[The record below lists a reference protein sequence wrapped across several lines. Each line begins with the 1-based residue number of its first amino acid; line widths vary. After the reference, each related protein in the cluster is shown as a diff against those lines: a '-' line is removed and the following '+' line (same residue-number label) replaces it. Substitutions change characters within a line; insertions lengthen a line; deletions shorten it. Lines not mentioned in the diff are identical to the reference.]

1 MKEKTKK
8 KGKGAFKAVSL
19 AMGLLLAVSTA
30 GTDAVFTWQN
40 TITRYLGTTTGSV
53 SGADGENHYVSDYSR
68 IEDLLAAKKDLCV
81 QIGEEGCVLLKNENN
96 ALPISKK
103 DKVSVFGRNSTDFV
117 VGLSSGGGKISG
129 DDDLKTVF
137 DSVGLS
143 INETLWNYYAN
154 SEEPKRR
161 SSEEIRV
168 GEIDP
173 ASYPADVTSSYAKYS
188 DAAFVVISRNFG
200 EGHDAPIDPAAI
212 LDGDGTHYALQL
224 QDKERAVIEE
234 AKKCSDKVIVIINS
248 DNAMEIGELKDDPDV
263 DAILQVGGTGVYGL
277 YGVAN
282 VITGEVSPSGHL
294 VDTYAYSNFSSP
306 ASQNY
311 GDFSFSNYDHTYVIY
326 QEGIYVGYKY
336 YETRYEDMVMG
347 QGNADSTAG
356 AVNSTGNWNYDEEIV
371 YPFGYGLSYS
381 DFTQEITDITW
392 DTQNRTVTV
401 TVDVK
406 NVGAYDGKSVVE
418 LYAQTPYTD
427 YDKANQVEKSSVQ
440 LVGYGKTQ
448 TLEAGTGEESVMIT
462 VNMDHLASY
471 DYTNAKTYILD
482 YGTYYFSVGNGAHE
496 ALNNILSAKGYS
508 QENGMDADGNT
519 AMVISYDYTGSGNV
533 DQQTCSSSAYTGEA
547 ITNQLESVDLNY
559 YGEDMV
565 TYLSRNDWSGTW
577 SGALDLTATEQMQQ
591 LLSDGSSY
599 SVDSANNDLSGVQEG
614 DNYASTA
621 TSVNFYELY
630 GKEYDDPIWEDALN
644 QLTLDE
650 MTRLVGLANS
660 GVIESINMPEYLQ
673 FDGPLGI
680 VGSYKT
686 QQIEYAISATM
697 YPTEPMWASSF
708 NHDLALEIG
717 KMYGNDGLWT
727 GYQCVWGPG
736 CDTHRTPFCGRNAEY
751 FSEDGVIAY
760 YFAKEMSEGSIQYG
774 LSCGP
779 KHFVLNDQE
788 VNRGE
793 VATFANEQA
802 IREIYLRAFE
812 GPMAAGEALDA
823 MCGKNHMGCMP
834 ASALEGLLRNI
845 VQDEWGFKGAI
856 ISDSSEEKNGSG
868 AFAVVAGLTEFDTM
882 SKDYISGSGSLTPEK
897 ISQDAVLFEAVREAC
912 HRNLYLFAN
921 TSLTNS
927 LSSTTTVSQDM
938 TWYQAAMIS
947 ITVVLAVLLAGSI
960 CMQLLYRRKSK
971 KEVKADGE
979 A

>member
-1 MKEKTKK
+1 MKK
-8 KGKGAFKAVSL
+8 KEAKGVWKALSL
-19 AMGLLLAVSTA
+19 GLSLLLAVSAA

-40 TITRYLGTTTGSV
+40 TITRYMGTTTGSV
-53 SGADGENHYVSDYSR
+53 TGADGDNNFVSDYSS
-68 IEDLLAAKKDLCV
+68 IEDLLAAKRDLCI
-81 QIGEEGCVLLKNENN
+81 QIGEEGCVLLKNEND
-96 ALPISKK
+96 ALPINKT
-103 DKVSVFGRNSTDFV
+103 DKISLFGRNSTDFV

-137 DSVGLS
+137 DSVGVS
-143 INETLWNYYAN
+143 INETLWNYYTS
-154 SEEPKRR
+154 SEEGKRR
-161 SSEEIRV
+161 SSEQIKI

-173 ASYPADVTSSYAKYS
+173 ASYPSDVKASYSEYS

-200 EGHDAPIDPAAI
+200 EGHDAPTDPAAI

-248 DNAMEIGELKDDPDV
+248 DNVMEIGELKDDPEI

-282 VITGEVSPSGHL
+282 VITGETSPSGHL

-311 GDFSFSNYDHTYVIY
+311 GDFSFSNYDHTYVVY

-336 YETRYEDMVMG
+336 YETRYEDAVMG
-347 QGNADSTAG
+347 QGNAVSAAG
-356 AVNSTGNWNYDEEIV
+356 AVNSEGDWNYQQEIV
-371 YPFGYGLSYS
+371 YPFGYGLSYTE
-381 DFTQEITDITW
+381 FTQKITDVSW
-392 DTQNRTVTV
+392 DTENRTVTV

-406 NVGAYDGKSVVE
+406 NIGDYDGKNVVE
-418 LYAQTPYTD
+418 LYAQTPYTE
-427 YDKANQVEKSSVQ
+427 YDKENKVEKASVQ

-448 TLEAGTGEESVMIT
+448 TLAAGTGEETVTIT

-471 DYTNAKTYILD
+471 DYTGAGTYILD
-482 YGTYYFSVGNGAHE
+482 YGTYYFAIGNGSHE
-496 ALNNILSAKGYS
+496 AANNILAAKGYTTAD
-508 QENGMDADGNT
+508 GMDAEGDAQKAVT
-519 AMVISYDYTGSGNV
+519 YEYTGSGEV
-533 DQQTCSSSAYTGEA
+533 DAQTCSTSSYTGAE

-559 YGEDMV
+559 YGEDLV
-565 TYLSRNDWSGTW
+565 TYLSRSDWGGTW
-577 SGALDLTATEQMQQ
+577 SGPISLSATDQMQQ

-599 SVDSANNDLSGVQEG
+599 SVETTDNDLSNVKEGV
-614 DNYASTA
+614 NYASTA
-621 TSVNFYELY
+621 TNVNFYELY
-630 GKEYDDPIWEDALN
+630 GKDYDDPIWEDALN

-650 MTRLVGLANS
+650 MTRIVGLANS
-660 GVIESINMPEYLQ
+660 GTISSINMPEYLQ

-686 QQIEYAISATM
+686 DKVEYAISATM
-697 YPTEPMWASSF
+697 YPTEPMWASTY
-708 NHDLALEIG
+708 NHELALEIG

-760 YFAKEMSEGSIQYG
+760 YFAKEMSEGSIEYG

-812 GPMAAGEALDA
+812 GPMAAGKALDA

-834 ASALEGLLRNI
+834 ASALESLLRNI

-856 ISDSSEEKNGSG
+856 ISDSSEEKNSSG

-882 SKDYISGSGSLTPEK
+882 TKAYISGSGSLTPEK
-897 ISQDAVLFEAVREAC
+897 ISSDATLFTAVREAC

-921 TSLTNS
+921 TSLTNN
-927 LSSTTTVSQDM
+927 LSSDTVVANQM
-938 TWYQAAMIS
+938 TWYQITMII
-947 ITVVLAVLLAGSI
+947 ITIVIAVLLAGAVA
-960 CMQLLYRRKSK
+960 MQLIGKKTRQ
-971 KEVKADGE
+971 KEVK
-979 A
+979 